1 MAGNFGYQV
10 QLIMDAC
17 ATFDKVGA
25 NGERFNAELI
35 HQTALA
41 SLDTE
46 FAQVMTLDTWLN
58 LIS

>member
-10 QLIMDAC
+10 QLIMDA
-17 ATFDKVGA
+17 KVGA